1 MIISQWFKVISNP
14 KEVFRQEKNNAS
26 LKKTF
31 ASLLVA
37 MILLL
42 LYLMASL
49 YSNTLFKPPQQTN
62 ISQGIG
68 YDLAEALGNTVML
81 IIFFLLF
88 IIIPLIIYP
97 IMFLLAGGLFYIF
110 GLIIYKK
117 SNGIKTQYYLFSLFQ
132 PGLILLSIIFGFV
145 FSLLSISA
153 AWVVLIA
160 FIYSLYLDF
169 KATQTNFNT

>member
-1 MIISQWFKVISNP
+1 MISNP

-42 LYLMASL
+42 LYLMAFL
-49 YSNTLFKPPQQTN
+49 YANMTNNFFKPPQPTN
-62 ISQGIG
+62 TSQGIG
-68 YDLAEALGNTVML
+68 YGLAEAFGSAVVLMT
-81 IIFFLLF
+81 FFLLF

-97 IMFLLAGGLFYIF
+97 IMFLLAGGLFYIL

-153 AWVVLIA
+153 AWVVLIT